1 MEPTYLLRP
10 YEEKKCVAG
19 QAALRALRTLVV
31 GAPLWTAAA
40 GARPPSSLFFSPL
53 LHAHAHKHPRKT
65 PFRCRTRF
73 SPSAARAIS
82 EEVCASILAGKV
94 WTGEGEEVV
103 WTVQIT
109 ESVKEKVKGAFFG
122 ALGRRTAGLDGLR
135 ASSRRLVGAPS

>member
-1 MEPTYLLRP
+1 MAQQRP
-10 YEEKKCVAG
+10 
-19 QAALRALRTLVV
+19 QWLALRHHAHFF
-31 GAPLWTAAA
+31 
-40 GARPPSSLFFSPL
+40 SSLFARSRIANNTLTNPS
-53 LHAHAHKHPRKT
+53 
-65 PFRCRTRF
+65 RCCPRF

-109 ESVKEKVKGAFFG
+109 ESVKEKVKGAFFIIG